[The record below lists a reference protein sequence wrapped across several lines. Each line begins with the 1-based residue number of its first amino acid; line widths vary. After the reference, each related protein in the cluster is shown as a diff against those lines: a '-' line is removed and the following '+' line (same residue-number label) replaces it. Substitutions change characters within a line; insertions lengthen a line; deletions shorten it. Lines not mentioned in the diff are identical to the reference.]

1 MLTVYIF
8 WVNVYGVNIGRK
20 FVTRLDAPL
29 ELASGQRLPNRIA
42 KAAMEEFLAVDGQ
55 LPGPDLVELYRRWAR
70 GGAGLMITG
79 HVMVDRGALAD
90 PSDVVLEK
98 GTPLEPFRRWAR
110 AARSGEGRVWLQ
122 INHPGRVMTS
132 DMPGAVRSASDVA
145 VDVGRYSRLYPRPE
159 PMTSGQIEETVQRF
173 ASTARMAQTAG
184 FDGVQIHA
192 AHGYLI
198 SQFLSPLTNQRQD
211 RWGGDLD
218 NRARLLV
225 DIVAA
230 VRAEVGEQFAV
241 SVKLNTADFQR
252 GGFGTGDAA
261 RVVAMLAEF
270 PVDLVELSGGSLESL
285 ATHGHPA
292 DGSTLAREAYFLDAA
307 AAIIAGAT
315 VPIMVT
321 GGIRRR
327 WVAEQALVRG
337 TSVVGMATAFA
348 VDPALPRRWLRGE
361 DAAVEIEPLRWRD
374 KALAAAATQ
383 ATVRCRLARW
393 GRQGTVSGRAHPIL
407 ALIGERLHRRAALRR
422 YRRWLDGR
430 RSPAPAEC

>member
-1 MLTVYIF
+1 MTP
-8 WVNVYGVNIGRK
+8 
-20 FVTRLDAPL
+20 LDTPL
-29 ELASGQRLPNRIA
+29 VLASGQHLPNRIA

-55 LPGPDLVELYRRWAR
+55 LPGAELATLYRRWAR

-90 PSDVVLEK
+90 PLDIVLEQD
-98 GTPLEPFRRWAR
+98 TPLAPFRQWAN
-110 AARSGEGRVWLQ
+110 AARSGDGQVWLQ
-122 INHPGRVMTS
+122 LNHPGRVMTA
-132 DMPGAVRSASDVA
+132 DMPGVVQSASDVA
-145 VDVGRYSRLYPRPE
+145 VDVGRYSRLYPRPV
-159 PMTSGQIEETVQRF
+159 PMTAERIAEVVGRF
-173 ASTARMAQTAG
+173 AATARMARAAG
-184 FDGVQIHA
+184 FDGVQLHA

-198 SQFLSPLTNQRQD
+198 SQFLSPLTNRRQD
-211 RWGGDLD
+211 RWGGDLA
-218 NRARLLV
+218 NRARLLR

-230 VRAEVGEQFAV
+230 VRAEVGDRFAV
-241 SVKLNTADFQR
+241 GVKLNTADFQR
-252 GGFGTGDAA
+252 GGFDAEDAA

-327 WVAEQALVRG
+327 PVAERALAGG
-337 TSVVGMATAFA
+337 TAMVGMATALA
-348 VDPALPRRWLRGE
+348 IDPDLPRRWLRGE
-361 DAAVEIEPLRWRD
+361 DAAAEVEPLRWRD

-383 ATVRCRLARW
+383 AGVRCRLARM
-393 GRQGTVSGRAHPIL
+393 GRDDPAGHTHPIL
-407 ALIGERLHRRAALRR
+407 ALAGERLRRRAALRR
-422 YRRWLDGR
+422 YRGWLTG
-430 RSPAPAEC
+430 